1 MKAVDY
7 PPEQISASA
16 KETMRLGEKL
26 GRILQPG
33 SVVALSGGLG
43 AGKTC
48 FTKGI
53 ALALGISEEIT
64 SPTYTI
70 VCEYEGAV
78 PLRHID
84 AYRLSGEMDF
94 ELMGGEE
101 LVAGNSVVVVE
112 WAEKIARFLPHNTV
126 FVDIEIYG
134 EKRIVRTRTGG
145 GLSNP
150 AANEHPGF

>member
-1 MKAVDY
+1 MKTVDY
-7 PPEQISASA
+7 PPEQISVSA
-16 KETMRLGEKL
+16 TETTRLGKKL
-26 GRILQPG
+26 GGLLAPG

-53 ALALGISEEIT
+53 ALALGISDEIT

-84 AYRLSGEMDF
+84 AYRLSGEADF

-101 LVAGNSVVVVE
+101 LIAEDRVVVVE
-112 WAEKIARFLPHNTV
+112 WPEKIARFLPRNTV
-126 FVDIEIYG
+126 FVDIELYG
-134 EKRIVRTRTGG
+134 KKRIIRMRQ
-145 GLSNP
+145 
-150 AANEHPGF
+150 

>member
-1 MKAVDY
+1 MDY
-7 PPEQISASA
+7 PPEQISVSA
-16 KETMRLGEKL
+16 AETMRLGEKL
-26 GRILQPG
+26 GGFLAPG

-53 ALALGISEEIT
+53 ALALGISDEIT

-70 VCEYEGAV
+70 VREYEGAV

-84 AYRLSGEMDF
+84 TYRLSGEADF
-94 ELMGGEE
+94 ELIGGEE
-101 LVAGNSVVVVE
+101 LIDEDRVVVVE
-112 WAEKIARFLPHNTV
+112 WPEKIARFLPQDTV

-134 EKRIVRTRTGG
+134 EKRIIRIRQ
-145 GLSNP
+145 
-150 AANEHPGF
+150 

>member
-16 KETMRLGEKL
+16 KETTRLGEKL
-26 GRILQPG
+26 GRLLAPG

-43 AGKTC
+43 VGKTC

-53 ALALGISEEIT
+53 ALALGITDVIT

-70 VCEYEGAV
+70 VCEYEGNV
-78 PLRHID
+78 PFRHID
-84 AYRLSGEMDF
+84 AYRLSGEADF

-101 LVAGNSVVVVE
+101 LIDGNCVVVVE
-112 WAEKIARFLPHNTV
+112 WPEKIARFLPQNTV
-126 FVDIEIYG
+126 FVDIEIY
-134 EKRIVRTRTGG
+134 EKKRIIRMRSGG
-145 GLSNP
+145 
-150 AANEHPGF
+150 E